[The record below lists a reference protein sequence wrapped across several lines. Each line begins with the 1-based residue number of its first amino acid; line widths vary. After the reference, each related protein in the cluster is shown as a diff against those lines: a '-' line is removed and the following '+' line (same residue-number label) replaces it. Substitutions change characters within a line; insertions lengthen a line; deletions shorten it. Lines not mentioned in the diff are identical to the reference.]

1 VKPARRNALAAAAVV
16 VVLAL
21 TGCGNQAGAASVV
34 GGTSIRDS
42 DVATMVN
49 DVRGAVGQENAAA
62 FDELAVTR
70 ATVNRLTRH
79 YLLDEAAVREGIV
92 VTQAQVD
99 DLVSS
104 TIKDGFAG
112 DPAKF
117 QQALAAKSFVPP
129 SEITSFARD
138 VLVTQE
144 LTKKLAPGG
153 DAVVQSNK
161 LNDYLGPL
169 GKEMGIEISPRFGT
183 WSFKASTIGDLPTD
197 LTLAP
202 SKAPAATT
210 TP

>member
-1 VKPARRNALAAAAVV
+1 VKPARRNALAATAAL

-21 TGCGNQAGAASVV
+21 TGCGAQAGAASVV

-42 DVATMVN
+42 DVVTAV
-49 DVRGAVGQENAAA
+49 DGVRGAVGAQNLAA
-62 FDELAVTR
+62 FDEAAVTR

-79 YLLDEAAVREGIV
+79 YLLDEAAARQGIV

-99 DLVSS
+99 DLISS
-104 TIKDGFAG
+104 TITSGFAG

-129 SEITSFARD
+129 NEISAFAHD

-153 DAVVQSNK
+153 DATAQTNK
-161 LNDYLGPL
+161 LDAYLGPL

-183 WSFKASTIGDLPTD
+183 WSFAASTIGDLPHD

-202 SKAPAATT
+202 ATAPSAATT
-210 TP
+210 P

>member
-1 VKPARRNALAAAAVV
+1 VKPARYALAATAAV

-21 TGCGNQAGAASVV
+21 TGCGTQAGAAAVV
-34 GGTSIRDS
+34 GGTSIPDS
-42 DVATMVN
+42 DVVTAV
-49 DVRGAVGQENAAA
+49 DGVRGAVGAENAAA
-62 FDELAVTR
+62 FDETAVTK

-79 YLLDEAAVREGIV
+79 YLLDEAATRQGIV

-99 DLVSS
+99 DLIAS
-104 TIKDGFAG
+104 TVKDGFAG

-129 SEITSFARD
+129 SDIPQFAHD

-153 DAVVQSNK
+153 DATAQTNK
-161 LNDYLGPL
+161 LDAYLGPL

-183 WSFKASTIGDLPTD
+183 WSFAASTIGDLPND

-202 SKAPAATT
+202 PTAPSAATT

>member
-1 VKPARRNALAAAAVV
+1 VKPARRNALAATAAL

-21 TGCGNQAGAASVV
+21 TGCGAQAGAASVV
-34 GGTSIRDS
+34 GATSVRDS
-42 DVATMVN
+42 DVVAAVEG
-49 DVRGAVGQENAAA
+49 VRGAVGAENLAA
-62 FDELAVTR
+62 FDEAGVTK

-79 YLLDEAAVREGIV
+79 YLLDEAAARQGIV

-99 DLVSS
+99 DLISS
-104 TIKDGFAG
+104 TITSGFAG

-129 SEITSFARD
+129 NEISAFAHD

-153 DAVVQSNK
+153 DATAQTNK
-161 LNDYLGPL
+161 LDAYLGPL

-183 WSFKASTIGDLPTD
+183 WSFAASTIGDLPHD

-202 SKAPAATT
+202 ATAPSAATT
-210 TP
+210 P